1 MDANFNFKTDQPANP
16 NFSTKAIY
24 RQNAQTEMAALI
36 SIL

>member
-1 MDANFNFKTDQPANP
+1 MEANFKFKSDQPANP

-24 RQNAQTEMAALI
+24 RQNSQTEMAALI